1 MIWLVKEWCCLPS
14 AAVSAMTEQM
24 EKFFG
29 RELFEQ
35 MPFNL
40 AVIDRDFNVMTA
52 NNNFEDYFGDWKG
65 RHCYEIYKGVYKPCS
80 HCQALDT
87 FRDGKVRVVD
97 GVGIDRHG
105 ITRHYVA
112 HLAPLYDNDGQ
123 IKYVMEMT
131 TDLTETRRWQ
141 REYDLLFDR
150 VPCYITVIDNDFRI
164 IRANEKFRR
173 TFGEDVQNRHCFE
186 VYKKRKT
193 ICPSCPAVETF
204 SDGSEHVSNQV
215 GIRQDGTQT
224 HYVVTTSPLSRE
236 KDGIAHVIEI
246 ATDITDIRELEGQL
260 KQAHDLYE
268 SLISNSATGIIAV
281 DSGGESKIMN
291 PAARE
296 LLDWK
301 ARRMPSVESLLK
313 MLPDEFGGTGLINED
328 SLDFLSTS
336 ILSKSNE
343 EIPVRFRAVELKS
356 RGKKLGKAAFL
367 QDMRDMKRL
376 EAEKL
381 DAERLGAVGQTVAG
395 LAHTIKNMLMGLEG
409 GMYMAN
415 LGLQQGNSELILEGW
430 EILQRN
436 FEKTTTLVKD
446 FLSFAKGRLPEL
458 KLVDPNDISRD
469 IIDLYKVTARN
480 QGVELILEPG
490 EGIRPAFLDPSGM
503 ETCLTNLIS
512 NGIDAAL
519 MREEGGGR
527 VTLRTYEDKDQ
538 IIFESID
545 NGSGMDSEIQE
556 KVFTTFFTTKGGKG
570 TGLGLLTTRKII
582 QEHGGTIE
590 VESSPDEGSIFRIR
604 LPRDRLETLAGNSL
618 TRNKE
623 D

>member
-1 MIWLVKEWCCLPS
+1 MN
-14 AAVSAMTEQM
+14 EQI
-24 EKFFG
+24 EKIFE

-40 AVIDRDFNVMTA
+40 AIIDRDFNIIKT
-52 NNNFEDYFGDWKG
+52 NRNFENYFGEWKG
-65 RHCYEIYKGVYKPCS
+65 RHCYEVYKGVYKPCS

-87 FRDGKVRVVD
+87 FKDGKVRVAD
-97 GVGIDRHG
+97 GVGVDRHG

-112 HLAPLYDNDGQ
+112 HLAPLFDDDGKV
-123 IKYVMEMT
+123 KYVMEMT

-150 VPCYITVIDNDFRI
+150 VPCYITVIDKDFHI
-164 IRANEKFRR
+164 IRANEKFRY
-173 TFGEDVQNRHCFE
+173 TFGEDVQNRFCYE
-186 VYKKRKT
+186 VYKKRNKP
-193 ICPSCPAVETF
+193 CPNCPAVETF
-204 SDGSEHVSNQV
+204 RDGSEHVSNQV
-215 GIRQDGTQT
+215 GVKQDGTKT

-246 ATDITDIRELEGQL
+246 AADVTDIRELEAQL
-260 KQAHDLYE
+260 RQAHDLYE
-268 SLISNSATGIIAV
+268 SLINNSATGIIAV
-281 DSGGESKIMN
+281 DPSGQSQMMN

-301 ARRMPSVESLLK
+301 AKRLPSASSLEK
-313 MLPDEFGGTGLINED
+313 MLPHTFFGKNLDTD
-328 SLDFLSTS
+328 SSLKFSSAS
-336 ILSKSNE
+336 IFTKNE
-343 EIPVRFRAVELKS
+343 EKIPVRFRAVELKS
-356 RGKKLGKAAFL
+356 RSKKLGRAAFL
-367 QDMRDMKRL
+367 LDLRDMKRL
-376 EAEKL
+376 EDEKL

-446 FLSFAKGRLPEL
+446 FLSFAKGRLPVL
-458 KLVDPNDISRD
+458 KLVDPNKLTRD
-469 IIDLYKVTARN
+469 IIDLYKDTARN
-480 QGVELILEPG
+480 QGVDLILEPG
-490 EGIRPAFLDPSGM
+490 EGIKSAFLDPSGM

-512 NGIDAAL
+512 NGIDAAI

-527 VTLRTYEDKDQ
+527 VTLKTYEENGQ

-545 NGSGMDSEIQE
+545 NGSGMDSEIKE

-590 VESSPDEGSIFRIR
+590 VESCPGEGSIFRIR
-604 LPRDRLETLAGNSL
+604 LPRTRLETLAEHSL
-618 TRNKE
+618 TSDKE
-623 D
+623 DRSGEL